1 MKTDLDEIEKL
12 ISKWCLEIPK
22 SVAGKGSELYR
33 LAGNR
38 GVTSMNPAELL
49 PAICLNIA
57 SEQKSHPFPI
67 LDVLTFLKVKTVDY
81 ITKRDT
87 VLDKLKLQ
95 MNPVDFETLGV
106 RFGCNYLIKFANEL
120 LDNYK
125 CQLNTNLSKIQYS
138 KIDFQ
143 GKHIILAIFF
153 VCCKAIKIPV
163 NADQQA
169 LLGGTTKLC
178 KEEMKRIMQYC
189 KEFLEGLYDRVQT
202 QTPSNRKR
210 ITRSSRSLKSTPSK
224 LNENDYNE
232 TPSKSL
238 RKRKQVDGDLNETTS
253 TKKWKNLPE
262 KKNRARKI
270 VTGINSMINFN
281 ELSDVKLQNLQ
292 NWKTSIL
299 KLVT

>member
-57 SEQKSHPFPI
+57 SEQ
-67 LDVLTFLKVKTVDY
+67 
-81 ITKRDT
+81 DT

-125 CQLNTNLSKIQYS
+125 CQLSTNLSKIQYS

-270 VTGINSMINFN
+270 VTGINSM
-281 ELSDVKLQNLQ
+281 V
-292 NWKTSIL
+292 
-299 KLVT
+299 